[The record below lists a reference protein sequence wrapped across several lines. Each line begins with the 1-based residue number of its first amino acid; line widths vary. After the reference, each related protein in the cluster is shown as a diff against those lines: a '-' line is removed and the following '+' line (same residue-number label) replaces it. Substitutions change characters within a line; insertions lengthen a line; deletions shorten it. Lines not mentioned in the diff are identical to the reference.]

1 MNWKISILFF
11 VLLWSCQNEKLKSMT
26 MDKEAYL
33 IEASELK
40 QIINQPNIKIL
51 DFRKKE
57 DYNKKHINGALH
69 LSRSDIEDHSY
80 PYNGMM
86 ASKFQIETLFSNL
99 GIKIDDTIIV
109 YDDKGLCEATR
120 LWWIL
125 QNYSFQTVKLL
136 HGGIEN
142 WESVG
147 GNTTHEIPEVTPTN
161 FNLSETSKL
170 KYYISKDEVNN
181 ALQNN
186 ITILDTRSI
195 EEYTGKYQKKGAK
208 KAGRIPNSI
217 HIDWAENINYHGDR
231 RLKSKKDLE
240 NLYKKL
246 NIKKT
251 DSIIL
256 YCHSGVRSAHTA
268 FVLTQLLGYKNVMNY
283 DGSWTEWSHFDDLP
297 FEKDLHLTN

>member
-1 MNWKISILFF
+1 M
-11 VLLWSCQNEKLKSMT
+11 QSMT
-26 MDKEAYL
+26 VDKETYL

-40 QIINQPNIKIL
+40 TVIDQPNIKII

-69 LSRSDIEDHSY
+69 LSRSDIEDRSY

-86 ASKFQIETLFSNL
+86 ASKFQIDTLFSNL
-99 GIKIDDTIIV
+99 GINTNDTIVI
-109 YDDKGLCEATR
+109 YDDEGLCEATR

-125 QNYSFQTVKLL
+125 QNYSFQNVKLL

-142 WESVG
+142 WNSIG
-147 GNTTHEIPEVTPTN
+147 GNTTHEIQEVTPAT
-161 FNLSETSKL
+161 FKLSETSKL
-170 KYYISKDEVNN
+170 KYYISKDEVNS

-186 ITILDTRSI
+186 ITILDTRSLD
-195 EEYTGKYQKKGAK
+195 EYTGKYQKKGAM

-217 HIDWAENINYHGDR
+217 HIDWAENINYHGDL
-231 RLKSKKDLE
+231 RLKSIKDLE

-251 DSIIL
+251 DSLIL